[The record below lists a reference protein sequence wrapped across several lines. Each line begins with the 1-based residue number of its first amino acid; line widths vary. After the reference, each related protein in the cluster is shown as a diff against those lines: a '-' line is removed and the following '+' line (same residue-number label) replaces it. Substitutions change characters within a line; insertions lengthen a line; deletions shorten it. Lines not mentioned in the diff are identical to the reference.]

1 MPEVNANQFNTPML
15 TRKSNI
21 MRPVLT
27 KQPDQ
32 PGRLFSLENIH
43 LVPQYKWGRSATR
56 EAPTEPMWK
65 ENPNQMAIPGMEE
78 HAHPGARLLTQGYMF
93 SASSANVTKSST
105 LQVHDAADAD
115 TSHVL
120 HSPKGYLP
128 TKDLYK
134 HTNSMEPQFNQEE
147 HSHLVWNDDPSND
160 VGEIRS
166 AHTNRAHQ
174 SKGLATTLYGMGR
187 KLGRTMPE
195 HSANRSYA
203 GTAFAHASSKVHG
216 GYVPTSNEDENDAL
230 NEHLEAYDDDDE
242 SQSDAMNSWE
252 PPEGAYYPTP
262 HTTRQQAFKAGTTVN
277 RADEP
282 YESGNRPHARY
293 Q

>member
-27 KQPDQ
+27 KQPDE

-43 LVPQYKWGRSATR
+43 RVSQYTLSRSATR
-56 EAPTEPMWK
+56 KAPTEPMWK

-78 HAHPGARLLTQGYMF
+78 HAHPGAHLLTQGHMF
-93 SASSANVTKSST
+93 SATTTNSENV
-105 LQVHDAADAD
+105 LALHVHDAADVD

-128 TKDLYK
+128 TKELYN
-134 HTNSMEPQFNQEE
+134 HTPMEPQFNKRE
-147 HSHLVWNDDPSND
+147 HSRLTWDDRAHND
-160 VGEIRS
+160 VGEITG
-166 AHTNRAHQ
+166 AYTDNVAHQ

-195 HSANRSYA
+195 HSDERSEA
-203 GTAFAHASSKVHG
+203 GSRFARASSRVHG
-216 GYVPTSNEDENDAL
+216 GYVPASLIEEEESL
-230 NEHLEAYDDDDE
+230 QEHQDQYDSDDE
-242 SQSDAMNSWE
+242 SQSYAMDSWE
-252 PPEGAYYPTP
+252 PPEGEDYPVP
-262 HTTRQQAFKAGTTVN
+262 HATRHEAFKAGTKVN
-277 RADEP
+277 RPWEP
-282 YESGNRPHARY
+282 YESGNKRHA
-293 Q
+293 